1 MSNGRIYERT
11 LDEARY
17 IARTGATVRQAAM
30 VFGVGKSTVHQDMI
44 RRLPGLNEDLCAQ
57 VMAVM
62 DKNLSERHIRGG
74 HATRR
79 RYKNIH

>member
-1 MSNGRIYERT
+1 MSNESICERT
-11 LDEARY
+11 LDEAMY
-17 IARTGATVRQAAM
+17 IAANGATVRQTAV

-44 RRLPGLNEDLCAQ
+44 RRLPGLNDELCAQ

-74 HATRR
+74 QATRN
-79 RYKNIH
+79 RYKSFH

>member
-1 MSNGRIYERT
+1 MSNGTICERT
-11 LDEARY
+11 LDEALY
-17 IARTGATVRQAAM
+17 IAKTGATVRQTAS

-44 RRLPGLNEDLCAQ
+44 KRLPGLNHELCTQ

-74 HATRR
+74 QATRN
-79 RYKNIH
+79 RYKNNH